1 MTNEAQWNTTNW
13 IPGIRPRP
21 GPLSPALL
29 LLLLLLLHSPSPS
42 QPSTLHPPPSTL
54 SLRSSP
60 TILCFYNRLV
70 VRHSQRVRWFVPPGI
85 ACPLWDWA
93 SWGYRIIGP
102 VWDWASGITCPMWDW
117 ASWIIGLHVQCGTG
131 PLGLWNCR
139 SSVGLGLLDY
149 GIIGPVW
156 DWAS

>member
-1 MTNEAQWNTTNW
+1 MRHN
-13 IPGIRPRP
+13 GILLIGFLGLDRGLDPFHQP
-21 GPLSPALL
+21 SSSSSSSSSILHPHLSP
-29 LLLLLLLHSPSPS
+29 P
-42 QPSTLHPPPSTL
+42 PSTPPPSTL

-131 PLGLWNCR
+131 PLGLWNYR
-139 SSVGLGLLDY
+139 SSVGLGLLYY